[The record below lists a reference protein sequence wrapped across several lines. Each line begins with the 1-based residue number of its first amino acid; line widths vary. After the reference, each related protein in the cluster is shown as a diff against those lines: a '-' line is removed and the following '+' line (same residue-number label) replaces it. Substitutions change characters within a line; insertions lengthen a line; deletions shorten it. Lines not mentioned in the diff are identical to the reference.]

1 MTLRFGAC
9 LAVFLMAGCGS
20 SPSTTL
26 LTLDAVAPPPASIHA
41 DYRGPAIIVP
51 AVHVPA
57 VLDRIEF
64 VRQVSAGSAKVDD
77 FAHWAAPLG
86 LLTRDA
92 LVRNLTARLP
102 EGSVLPPGATGDS
115 KGLLTLDVTIL
126 SFDTTTAGATMQA
139 AYRTLPHGVV
149 RQASLDVAHPVSDPI
164 SSAQAY
170 AMLVA
175 KLADRMAADL
185 STTPLGIAGSPDIII
200 QQNQLPG
207 W

>member
-1 MTLRFGAC
+1 MRMTLRIGVRFGAC
-9 LAVFLMAGCGS
+9 LAVLLAAGCGS

-26 LTLDAVAPPPASIHA
+26 LTLDAVAPPPASVHP

-57 VLDRIEF
+57 VLDRTEF
-64 VRQVSAGSAKVDD
+64 VRQVTAGSAKVDD

-92 LVRNLTARLP
+92 LVRDLTARLP
-102 EGSVLPPGATGDS
+102 EGAVLPPGATGDA
-115 KGLLTLDVTIL
+115 KGLVTLDVTIL
-126 SFDTTTAGATMQA
+126 SFDTTASGATMQA

-149 RQASLDVAHPVSDPI
+149 RQASLDVAQPVSDPV

-175 KLADRMAADL
+175 KLADRMAVDL
-185 STTPLGIAGSPDIII
+185 STTR
-200 QQNQLPG
+200 
-207 W
+207 